1 MTQGQPAAPTPASI
15 ADVAPGGHVGR
26 RVGRAVGRTAGL
38 TPVSALDPTLDP
50 VLDLTAAERAR
61 VLAKSALFDPPTTQL
76 PDGRRDL
83 VGMSRAEL
91 AAAVAAIGEAPF
103 RAKQLWHWIY
113 HRGVTDFDLMSTIAR
128 PLQGKLAAHFVV
140 GRPQTVTAQLSTDAT
155 QKFLFRFRDG
165 QEAETVYIPSL
176 EEDRG
181 AVCVSSQVGCTLSCR
196 FCHTGTQTLTR
207 NLGAAEIVGQFMA
220 ARDAYAEWPGTD
232 TPKSGEAPGDKIQG
246 DKAPAGNTHGSNTG
260 RLLSN
265 IVFMGMGEPLY
276 NYVNVAK
283 AITILMDNEGIA
295 LSRRR
300 ITLSTS
306 GVVPMMDRA
315 GAELGVNLAVSLH
328 AVRDA
333 LRDEIVPL
341 NRKYP
346 IAELMAACRRYPG
359 ASNARRITF
368 EYVMLKGVNDTP
380 ADARE
385 LVRLIAGMPAKVN
398 LIPFNPWPGSA
409 YETSTPAVIDRFAQI
424 VMDAGFASPVRS
436 PRGRDILA
444 ACGQLRTESR
454 RRRSVA

>member
-1 MTQGQPAAPTPASI
+1 MLARASVVLAPDVI
-15 ADVAPGGHVGR
+15 AP
-26 RVGRAVGRTAGL
+26 
-38 TPVSALDPTLDP
+38 DPTLDP
-50 VLDLTAAERAR
+50 VGDLTGAERAR
-61 VLAKSALFDPPTTQL
+61 VLAKSALFDPPPALL
-76 PDGRRDL
+76 PDGRREL
-83 VGMSRAEL
+83 VGLSRAEL
-91 AAAVAAIGEAPF
+91 TAAVAGIGEAPF

-113 HRGVTDFDLMSTIAR
+113 HQGVTDFAQMSSIAR
-128 PLQGKLAAHFVV
+128 PLQSKLAAHFVV
-140 GRPQTVTAQLSTDAT
+140 GRPATVTAQVSTDAT

-165 QEAETVYIPSL
+165 QEAETVYIPSP

-220 ARDAYAEWPGTD
+220 ARDAYAEWPGPD
-232 TPKSGEAPGDKIQG
+232 APKGGEA
-246 DKAPAGNTHGSNTG
+246 G
-260 RLLSN
+260 RKLSN

-283 AITILMDNEGIA
+283 AIVILMDNEGIA

-328 AVRDA
+328 AVRDD

-346 IAELMAACRRYPG
+346 IAELMAACRHYPG
-359 ASNARRITF
+359 ASNSRRITF

-380 ADARE
+380 ADAKE

-409 YETSTPAVIDRFAQI
+409 YETSTPAVIDRFANI

-454 RRRSVA
+454 RGRAVA